1 LQLVPL
7 GFHLFPSRSDFSHYS
22 YFFGSKWRLWGAA
35 GTRRSLQLVP
45 LGFHPP
51 LFPSPSDF
59 SHYSY
64 FFGSKWRPWGAAG
77 TRHSLQ
83 LVPLGFHPPFLQ
95 KYLPS
100 MAALGGVW
108 NCLEE
113 QLTACPAW
121 SSFYHLL
128 IPDGNPGGLLELT
141 VQFAQVPLG
150 FHLMFTFD
158 TKYLVHVYIVF
169 IGVSG
174 GLSWTMAPAEGSSAE
189 SSIPRVKKIP
199 G

>member
-1 LQLVPL
+1 MATL
-7 GFHLFPSRSDFSHYS
+7 GGNWNSSQFAACPAWFSS
-22 YFFGSKWRLWGAA
+22 S
-35 GTRRSLQLVP
+35 
-45 LGFHPP
+45 

-77 TRHSLQ
+77 THHSLQ

-113 QLTACPAW
+113 EQLTACPAW
-121 SSFYHLL
+121 SSFYHFP

-141 VQFAQVPLG
+141 VAVCSGPAWFSS
-150 FHLMFTFD
+150 
-158 TKYLVHVYIVF
+158 YVYF
-169 IGVSG
+169 
-174 GLSWTMAPAEGSSAE
+174 
-189 SSIPRVKKIP
+189 
-199 G
+199 